1 MEDFLHRRAEG
12 PEKSGRGCA
21 ESAANLAPFHVG
33 RGISKPSALGPH
45 IIIHDEV
52 SKSERDGF
60 SIDLSSRART
70 LSFLPVLADACLTV
84 L

>member
-1 MEDFLHRRAEG
+1 MENVLDRLTTGIAE
-12 PEKSGRGCA
+12 RLR

-33 RGISKPSALGPH
+33 RGISKPSALAPH

-70 LSFLPVLADACLTV
+70 LSFLLSALADACLTV